1 MNTSSSLIHWCISHV
16 NHRRGTN
23 KYFIFVNCLI
33 LFHSIR
39 AFVLANSSW
48 CRIVNL
54 FRLHYIASFWML
66 AHVRPIILS
75 VNILPFNI
83 FDRCNLPLYEF
94 VVKSGTLIANT
105 ALFITF
111 DRVTLQL
118 LHASLYWYRISNF
131 NQQTRCISLSWTLVL
146 ATIVEWPY
154 FHVGWSIS
162 VVSQESDESLVTWYS
177 NVICVHRSFWAF
189 FYQEFL

>member
-83 FDRCNLPLYEF
+83 FDWCNLPLHEF
-94 VVKSGTLIANT
+94 GVKSGTLVANT

-111 DRVTLQL
+111 VEVDASFSNYRRVIILFV
-118 LHASLYWYRISNF
+118 A
-131 NQQTRCISLSWTLVL
+131 
-146 ATIVEWPY
+146 
-154 FHVGWSIS
+154 WSIP
-162 VVSQESDESLVTWYS
+162 VVSQEYYDHLPCI
-177 NVICVHRSFWAF
+177 VILWIIFKFRF
-189 FYQEFL
+189 